1 MTDKEKQYYA
11 LLDLFE
17 REIHAI
23 KENDY
28 QQVDTNQCYKEMM
41 SILNLEEEKKDE

>member
-17 REIHAI
+17 
-23 KENDY
+23 KQVQSFKDNDY
-28 QQVDTNQCYKEMM
+28 QQVDTEQYYNEMM
-41 SILNLEEEKKDE
+41 SILHPEEE